1 MSLGTGLG
9 KLKNRIFRIGH
20 IGDFND
26 LMLMGTLSGVE
37 MGLKIANFPI
47 NREALKAQWMRSVT
61 ARYLLITPIKITGDA
76 HGFCHAVNTSAAISL
91 LGFAAIIFLLLFLIA
106 RWKWHVFFALLI
118 PILLFGI
125 LPGIQQNNFIDA
137 FENGFGN
144 TLGSIGVVIVLGSI
158 IAEALKHTGAIQV
171 ITRSMVNLVG
181 SQRMPLALTL
191 TGFIIGVAIFSD
203 VAYVILNP
211 LVHSAAKTMG
221 VSIAVMSTG
230 LVGALQLTHA
240 IVPPTPGPLAAA
252 ALVGADIGKTII
264 YGSIAC
270 LFGSLACWA
279 WGVLLAGPR
288 VSTPPSDEFEGIT
301 VDDLDQ
307 DGPQE
312 LPSTLSSYL
321 PIVVPI
327 LLIGAQSVVTLAFPD
342 GHILRTVFLYLG
354 WPVMALSFGVW
365 LAFRNIKCPKDREN
379 AKDAWVNALKTSAMI
394 LVVTGLGGS
403 LSAILRGTPAV
414 DFIAAFFS
422 EYGLPAILLP
432 FVIGIIG
439 NMITGSTTVGV
450 ITAAS
455 LVSPCSAISPF
466 TGSGHAGRSK
476 WFRHHQIREQQ
487 LFLVCTSLSKLSVA
501 DAVFSYGGATWWGCR
516 LLCHGV

>member
-1 MSLGTGLG
+1 MDPAT
-9 KLKNRIFRIGH
+9 
-20 IGDFND
+20 
-26 LMLMGTLSGVE
+26 
-37 MGLKIANFPI
+37 
-47 NREALKAQWMRSVT
+47 
-61 ARYLLITPIKITGDA
+61 
-76 HGFCHAVNTSAAISL
+76 AVNTSAAISL
-91 LGFAAIIFLLLFLIA
+91 LGFAAVIFLLLFLIA
-106 RWKWHVFFALLI
+106 KWKWHVFFALLI

-137 FENGFGN
+137 FESGFGN

-181 SQRMPLALTL
+181 SNRMPLALTL

-221 VSIAVMSTG
+221 VGIAVMSTG

-279 WGVLLAGPR
+279 WGTMFAGPR
-288 VSTPPSDEFEGIT
+288 ISTQPSDEFEGIT
-301 VDDLDQ
+301 IDDLDE
-307 DGPQE
+307 DGPSE
-312 LPSTLSSYL
+312 LPSTLSSYM
-321 PIVVPI
+321 PIVIPI
-327 LLIGAQSVVTLAFPD
+327 VLIGTQSVVALTFPE

-354 WPVMALSFGVW
+354 WPVMALSVGVW
-365 LAFRNIKCPKDREN
+365 LAYRNIKSKDDKEKAR
-379 AKDAWVNALKTSAMI
+379 DAWVEAALKTSAMI

-414 DFIAAFFS
+414 DFIATFFS
-422 EYGLPAILLP
+422 DYGLPAILLP

-455 LVSPCSAISPF
+455 LVAPMLGNLALSPEAAMLAGAS
-466 TGSGHAGRSK
+466 GSVIIKYVNSSYF
-476 WFRHHQIREQQ
+476 W
-487 LFLVCTSLSKLSVA
+487 VCTSLSKLSVP
-501 DAVFSYGGATWWGCR
+501 DAVFSYGGATLVGGLVSFATVCVLWGAG
-516 LLCHGV
+516 LI